1 MCVFFYGDSCIEDIS
16 TYFIHHLSFH
26 PKFKAYGT
34 YTVLRAIKELTVN
47 NITYTSESGK
57 SYDFNTA
64 DPMNKLL
71 VKSLMA
77 TEELRRGQSYYLDF
91 DHQFIETEKYDT
103 KRTYKKFI
111 GYSLGVAVINNGKK

>member
-26 PKFKAYGT
+26 PKFKTYGT

-77 TEELRRGQSYYLDF
+77 TEELRQRAELLFGLQIISSLK
-91 DHQFIETEKYDT
+91 QKSMIPNAFIKSSSDT
-103 KRTYKKFI
+103 A
-111 GYSLGVAVINNGKK
+111 SE